1 MRLFV
6 ALELPEGQRRRLAE
20 LPERQRWVGL
30 ERADLNWVRGDNL
43 HVTLKFLGSVP
54 EDQVQAVCRAL
65 REVRT
70 SGPILISIGGLAFL
84 PPRGPM
90 RVLVAELGGELDRLG
105 VLQSEIERAMDPL
118 GFERER
124 RAYRPH
130 VTIARPRRDGR
141 VPPEFRDDVRD
152 HPASRGSEFPV
163 DSFVLMQS
171 NLRPGGAVYTAVA
184 RFPLGGN

>member
-20 LPERQRWVGL
+20 LPERQRWIGL
-30 ERADLNWVRGDNL
+30 ERANLNWVRAENL

-54 EDQVQAVCRAL
+54 EEQVQAVCNAL
-65 REVRT
+65 AEVRIP
-70 SGPILISIGGLAFL
+70 GPIGISVGGLAFL

-105 VLQSEIERAMDPL
+105 VLQSEIERAMEPL

-130 VTIARPRRDGR
+130 VTVARPCRGGR
-141 VPPEFRDDVRD
+141 VPPEFREDVRE
-152 HPASRGSEFPV
+152 HPGPRGSEFPV

-171 NLRPGGAVYTAVA
+171 DLKPGGAVYTPIA
-184 RFPLGGN
+184 RFPLQI

>member
-20 LPERQRWVGL
+20 LPERQRWIGL
-30 ERADLNWVRGDNL
+30 ERANLNWVRAQNL

-54 EDQVQAVCRAL
+54 DERVPEVCRAL
-65 REVRT
+65 GEIRIP
-70 SGPILISIGGLAFL
+70 GPIRISLGGLAFL

-90 RVLVAELGGELDRLG
+90 RVLVAELGGELDRLA
-105 VLQSEIERAMDPL
+105 VLQSAIERALEPL

-130 VTIARPRRDGR
+130 VTIARPRRDAR
-141 VPPEFRDDVRD
+141 VPPEFREDVRE
-152 HPASRGSEFPV
+152 HPGPRGSEFPV
-163 DSFVLMQS
+163 NSFVLMQS
-171 NLRPGGAVYTAVA
+171 DLKPGGAVYTAVA
-184 RFPLGGN
+184 RFALEI